1 MKMGKHS
8 WLMMAGCGVMLV
20 GVFLLPLLGVRLGG
34 VLPFLLALACP
45 LSMVLMMG
53 SMGRGHDHSGRA
65 APERV
70 DVHQNQCHGD
80 TASRTLPAPT
90 DKGWRDT

>member
-1 MKMGKHS
+1 MGKHS

-20 GVFLLPLLGVRLGG
+20 GVFVLPLLGVRLGG

-53 SMGRGHDHSGRA
+53 SMGRGHDHSGHA
-65 APERV
+65 APERE
-70 DVHQNQCHGD
+70 DVHQSQCH
-80 TASRTLPAPT
+80 SEIPPRVLPTPPER
-90 DKGWRDT
+90 K